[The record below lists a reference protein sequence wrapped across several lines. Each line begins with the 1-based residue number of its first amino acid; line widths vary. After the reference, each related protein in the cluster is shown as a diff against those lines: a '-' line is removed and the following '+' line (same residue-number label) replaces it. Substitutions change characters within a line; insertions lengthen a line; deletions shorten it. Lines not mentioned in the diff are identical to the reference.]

1 MFRRGFFLFLWA
13 LVPSVWGQ
21 VPASTEAVS
30 ASAPGQ
36 ASFEAPA
43 STSTA
48 LLPGM
53 TPSTGT
59 VSVSTAAASEAG
71 SQDQAEAVAAYKG
84 PWAVG
89 EVQFQ
94 GLRHVKPKVV
104 RGLIR
109 AKKGEAYGSS
119 DINQDVQAIMKLGSF
134 ERVTVDISTL
144 TAVSTG
150 PVRVTYVL
158 EERPILRKIVFEG
171 NKQFSKSKLSDT
183 MSLKAK
189 DPMDEV
195 KLREDLEKLEELYR
209 EDGYM
214 DVRVEYKTVL
224 DTAAHQVDLNLSLR
238 EGPKSRIVAVEVAPV
253 TAFKVKKILRQMKT
267 RRKKVFSPKQFEED
281 LKTLTQFYKNR
292 GYADFEILKTSV
304 TYSADKTKIF
314 VVIDIREGNEYRF
327 GDTYFDG
334 NTVYKSTELAKAVIY
349 RKGKIFNQEKFE
361 ETIRAVQEMYADKG
375 RLRTVVDYERKF
387 NEKTKLL
394 DIYFGIQEG
403 DVVTVDHIDVEG
415 NKATKTYV
423 LKREIVLKEGE
434 IFSASK
440 IRKSQ
445 QKIMNL
451 QFIDD
456 IQLDIQSTADPNRV
470 DLVFNVTEG
479 KPGMLTAG
487 AGYSSIDGLVGSLSL
502 AHLNLFG
509 RAQRANVQWQFGKRV
524 QDYSV
529 SWTTPWVM
537 NKPTSLGFDVFNTK
551 RARPFSSFQTGFQDE
566 RTGGSIRV
574 GPRFQD
580 DKYTT
585 LFSYTFQ
592 RVKVADVSSSLLGS
606 LSTGTQIT
614 SSLFAEFARDT
625 RDSVWDPTQG
635 SRHSISFQLTGG
647 PLQGDVN
654 SYKPGI
660 TNNFNWTTIRLG
672 DYPLVLA
679 VSNRFGWVKPFG
691 STGQVPVY
699 DRFFMGGQDTVRGYD
714 ISGQVGPPLGGT
726 VFDVLNVEYKFP
738 LAREKRRTIV
748 QGAVFFDMGNAWES
762 FSDVRLK
769 VGTPSHYM
777 KTSVGFGIRFTTPAF
792 PIRLDW
798 GYGLNHRP
806 GEQRGQ
812 VHFALGNIAF

>member
-1 MFRRGFFLFLWA
+1 MA
-13 LVPSVWGQ
+13 WGQ
-21 VPASTEAVS
+21 VPSTAPVS
-30 ASAPGQ
+30 VSTPAP
-36 ASFEAPA
+36 SFEAHA
-43 STSTA
+43 STSPA

-59 VSVSTAAASEAG
+59 VSVSTAAASG
-71 SQDQAEAVAAYKG
+71 AEAEAPYRG
-84 PWAVG
+84 PWTVG

-109 AKKGEAYGSS
+109 AKKGETYGSS
-119 DINQDVQAIMKLGSF
+119 EINQDVQAIMRLGSF
-134 ERVTVDISTL
+134 ERVAVDVSTL

-150 PVRVTYVL
+150 PVRVTYLL

-171 NKQFSKSKLSDT
+171 NKEFSKSKLSDQ
-183 MSLKAK
+183 MSLQAK

-214 DVRVEYKTVL
+214 DVRVEYKTLL
-224 DTAAHQVDLNLSLR
+224 DTAAHQTDLSLVIR
-238 EGPKSRIVAVEVAPV
+238 EGPKSRVVAVEVQPV
-253 TAFKVKKILRQMKT
+253 RAFKVKKVLKQLKT
-267 RRKKVFSPKQFEED
+267 RRKKVFKEKQFEED

-292 GYADFEILKTSV
+292 GYADFEILSSSV
-304 TYSADKTKIF
+304 AYSADKTKIF
-314 VVIDIREGNEYRF
+314 VRIEVSEGNEYRF
-327 GDTYFDG
+327 GDTQFEG
-334 NTVYKSTELAKAVIY
+334 NTVYKSTELAKAVLY
-349 RKGKIFNQEKFE
+349 RKGKMFNQEKFE
-361 ETIRAVQEMYADKG
+361 ETIRGIQEMYADKG

-394 DIYFGIQEG
+394 DVYFVIQEG
-403 DVVTVDHIDVEG
+403 EVVTVDHIDVEG
-415 NKATKTYV
+415 NKATKTFV
-423 LKREIVLKEGE
+423 LKREIVLKEGD

-456 IQLDIQSTADPNRV
+456 IQLDIQSTADPNKV
-470 DLVFNVTEG
+470 DLTFNITEG

-487 AGYSSIDGLVGSLSL
+487 AGYSSIDGIVGSLSL

-509 RAQRANVQWQFGKRV
+509 RAQTANVQWQFGKRV

-529 SWTTPWVM
+529 SWTTPWIM
-537 NKPTSLGFDVFNTK
+537 DKPTSLGFDVFNTRRS
-551 RARPFSSFQTGFQDE
+551 RAFSNFQTGFQDE
-566 RTGGSIRV
+566 RTGGSVRL
-574 GPRFQD
+574 GPRFKD
-580 DKYTT
+580 DKYRTQ
-585 LFSYTFQ
+585 FSYTFQ
-592 RVKVADVSSSLLGS
+592 RVKVDEVAASLAGS
-606 LSTGTQIT
+606 LSTGTQVT
-614 SSLFAEFARDT
+614 SSFFSEFARDT
-625 RDSVWDPTQG
+625 RDSVWDPTEG
-635 SRHSISFQLTGG
+635 SRHSVSFQLTGG

-654 SYKPGI
+654 YYKPGI
-660 TNNFNWTTIRLG
+660 TNNLNWTTLRLG

-679 VSNRFGWVKPFG
+679 VSNRFGWIKPFG
-691 STGQVPVY
+691 STREIPVY

-714 ISGQVGPPLGGT
+714 ISGQVGPLTGGT
-726 VFDVLNVEYKFP
+726 VFEVLNVEYRFP
-738 LAREKRRTIV
+738 LARERRRTIV
-748 QGAVFFDMGNAWES
+748 QGAVFFDMGNAWEG

-769 VGTPSHYM
+769 VGTPTNYM
-777 KTSVGFGIRFTTPAF
+777 KASVGFGIRFTTPAF

-806 GEQRGQ
+806 GERRGQ